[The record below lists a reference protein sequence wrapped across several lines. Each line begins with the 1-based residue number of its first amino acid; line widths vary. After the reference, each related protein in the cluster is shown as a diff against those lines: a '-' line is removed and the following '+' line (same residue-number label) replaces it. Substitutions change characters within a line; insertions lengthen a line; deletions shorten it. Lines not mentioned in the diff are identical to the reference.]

1 MEQNNLA
8 KSKHILEFVLDFQIL
23 KKLQNELTNPTTTTN
38 LNNWK
43 CHQEKLAQRNDI
55 LAQIFEKYFN
65 EESGLSSAIPL
76 TNQVLRDEIYIQL
89 KDVTSDDKYEAK
101 EIEYDHLIQ
110 LLQDASRDH
119 RVWKAG
125 IEVAYAE
132 FLASKPNHR
141 VTTQIAAVLLSII

>member
-1 MEQNNLA
+1 MEQNNIVQT
-8 KSKHILEFVLDFQIL
+8 KHLLEFVLDFQIL
-23 KKLQNELTNPTTTTN
+23 KKIQNDLTSNHPTT
-38 LNNWK
+38 NNWK
-43 CHQEKLAQRNDI
+43 SHQEKLAQRNDL

-65 EESGLSSAIPL
+65 EENDQASSAIPL
-76 TNQVLRDEIYIQL
+76 TNQVLRDEICIQL
-89 KDVTSDDKYEAK
+89 KDVICEDKYEAK
-101 EIEYDHLIQ
+101 EIEFNHLIH
-110 LLQDASRDH
+110 LLQEASRDH

>member
-1 MEQNNLA
+1 M
-8 KSKHILEFVLDFQIL
+8 KSKHLLEFVLDFQIL
-23 KKLQNELTNPTTTTN
+23 KKLQNDLTSNPTSNIN

-43 CHQEKLAQRNDI
+43 SHQEKLAQRNEI

-65 EESGLSSAIPL
+65 EESGHSFAIPL
-76 TNQVLRDEIYIQL
+76 TNQVLRDEICTQL

-101 EIEYDHLIQ
+101 EIEFDHLIH